1 MFLHLLLLLGLAHC
15 NLAIDHHG
23 VRKRSPSSDSSLES
37 AAEQFNGSA
46 ITNNMA
52 YNFDI
57 RERLVNLNHT
67 KQASENSSRVEH
79 RGTPYFGTGPYRP
92 FAPLW
97 KKSYITWSVDRFILN
112 ERVPGRDWQLA
123 MIK

>member
-1 MFLHLLLLLGLAHC
+1 MFLHLLLLLGLTHC
-15 NLAIDHHG
+15 NLAVDHHG
-23 VRKRSPSSDSSLES
+23 TRKRSLSSDESFES

-57 RERLVNLNHT
+57 REKLVDLNHT
-67 KQASENSSRVEH
+67 KQVPENLSLVE
-79 RGTPYFGTGPYRP
+79 RADPYYGTGPYRP

-97 KKSYITWSVDRFILN
+97 KKPYITWSVDRFLLN